1 MLDRSSPHVVV
12 TAAAG
17 VTTIRIDRAAKRNAL
32 ESAMY
37 GALAD
42 ALTAADRDPA
52 IRVVVLTGGP
62 DIFTAGA
69 DLSDF
74 ARPDASAGPL
84 PFADFLA
91 ALTGLAKPLIAAVAG
106 WAIGIGT
113 TLLLH
118 ADLVYAAPT
127 ARFRTPFVELGLCP
141 EAGSSLLLPALVG
154 TRRAVEMLMLG
165 AELDA
170 AAAADAGLITAV
182 VDDPI
187 GHAHAVATTLA
198 ARAPGSLR
206 VTKRL
211 IRGATRGGLDAAIA
225 AENAALAEQLG
236 RGEAVEAVTA
246 RLARRAPDFSRFS

>member
-91 ALTGLAKPLIAAVAG
+91 ARTVTRYLDEHPDVLTATGPSG
-106 WAIGIGT
+106 
-113 TLLLH
+113 
-118 ADLVYAAPT
+118 T
-127 ARFRTPFVELGLCP
+127 AR
-141 EAGSSLLLPALVG
+141 
-154 TRRAVEMLMLG
+154 
-165 AELDA
+165 
-170 AAAADAGLITAV
+170 
-182 VDDPI
+182 
-187 GHAHAVATTLA
+187 
-198 ARAPGSLR
+198 
-206 VTKRL
+206 
-211 IRGATRGGLDAAIA
+211 
-225 AENAALAEQLG
+225 
-236 RGEAVEAVTA
+236 
-246 RLARRAPDFSRFS
+246 